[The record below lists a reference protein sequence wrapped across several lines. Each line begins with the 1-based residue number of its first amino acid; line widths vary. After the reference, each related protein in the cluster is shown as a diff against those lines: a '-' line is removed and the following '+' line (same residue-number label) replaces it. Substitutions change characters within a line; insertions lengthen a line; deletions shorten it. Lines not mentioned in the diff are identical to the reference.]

1 MLSDPQSITISG
13 TAISLPRTS
22 VGTDQAQYTSAD
34 GLVQLLLSHTYGKRN
49 RHVLRLN
56 HNKITADPFIPA
68 DNVEVGVSMY
78 TVFDMPPAGYS
89 VADVI
94 AVYAGWKALYTA
106 SSDAVITRLLGG
118 ES

>member
-1 MLSDPQSITISG
+1 MLTDPQSITISG

-22 VGTDQAQYTSAD
+22 VGAGEAEYTSAD
-34 GLVQLLLSHTYGKRN
+34 GLVQLVLSHNYGKRN

-56 HNKITADPFIPA
+56 HSKITTDPFIPA
-68 DNVEVGVSMY
+68 DNVEVSASMY
-78 TVFDMPPAGYS
+78 TVFDVPPAGYS
-89 VADVI
+89 VADLI